1 MTRTGFFIYSASGS
15 IADRETQ
22 NMYEK
27 TISKKTV
34 FEGRILS
41 LDVLDVELADGRI
54 GTREIIRHGAAVA
67 VVARRRDG
75 RFVFIRQFR
84 KAMERICFEVMAGN
98 VDPGEEMEAAA
109 IRELKEETGYVPDSI
124 RFLSSIYPSVG
135 YCTERI
141 DIFCAEVHEP
151 GETDFDP
158 DEQIETVLITEQE
171 MDNLIRS
178 GKVDDAKTLAAWM
191 LYKISNI
198 EQGTAE

>member
-1 MTRTGFFIYSASGS
+1 M
-15 IADRETQ
+15 RER
-22 NMYEK
+22 

-41 LDVLDVELADGRI
+41 LDVLNVELADGRT

-67 VVARRRDG
+67 VIARRRDG

-84 KAMERICFEVMAGN
+84 KAMERVCFEVMAGN

-141 DIFCAEVHEP
+141 DIFYAEVHEP
-151 GETDFDP
+151 GKTDFDP
-158 DEQIETVLITEQE
+158 DENIETVLITEQE
-171 MDNLIRS
+171 MDDLIRS

-191 LYKISNI
+191 LYKSIIRN
-198 EQGTAE
+198 E